1 MSGGGREKVCSTV
14 RVDMLIIATYIHKLI
29 DFLLRTEKDASGW
42 SKDKLG
48 RLLIG
53 LNFDEDEGTVA

>member
-1 MSGGGREKVCSTV
+1 MSGAGERKYVSIV
-14 RVDMLIIATYIHKLI
+14 RVDVLVIATYIHKLT

>member
-1 MSGGGREKVCSTV
+1 MSGVGERKCVSTV
-14 RVDMLIIATYIHKLI
+14 RVDVLVIATYIHKLI